1 MGTRRNAGIQGIPL
15 CAFGVMDCVLHA
27 DEECMPGAIQ

>member
-1 MGTRRNAGIQGIPL
+1 MDSRWNAGIQGIL
-15 CAFGVMDCVLHA
+15 LRAFGVMDCVLHA